1 MRDVRS
7 LIIMPSGEGLNS
19 LNKNNR
25 AEFSGKKKDIKSLR
39 SLRIRE
45 KNLKSN
51 LVHVIVLVLE
61 SKTLTRKRN

>member
-25 AEFSGKKKDIKSLR
+25 AELSGKKKDSKSLR
-39 SLRIRE
+39 PLRIRE

-51 LVHVIVLVLE
+51 CPLKCSRPRIE
-61 SKTLTRKRN
+61 NTCT